1 MSPRDHGCRCCWRG
15 SPPMVALL
23 LLLPLLALGQLHERL
38 GSCSN
43 YDVGSGFC
51 GRWGCG
57 GTFSPCDHGWCCC
70 CCCWSCS
77 VCGCGGCCC
86 VCGCGGCCCS
96 WTCCVTPSERVPL
109 RGRRAPTTVDALAGT
124 SNCHTLN
131 IEPQRHINGSRAVQE
146 RPYLKY
152 LGPLLNYMGQHL
164 NYL

>member
-23 LLLPLLALGQLHERL
+23 LLLPLLALCQLHQRL
-38 GSCSN
+38 GSCSP

-57 GTFSPCDHGWCCC
+57 GTFSPCDHGWWWC

-96 WTCCVTPSERVPL
+96 WTCCVTPSESGPL
-109 RGRRAPTTVDALAGT
+109 RGRRAPTTVDALK
-124 SNCHTLN
+124 
-131 IEPQRHINGSRAVQE
+131 IEPQRQPGSSRAALLEV
-146 RPYLKY
+146 
-152 LGPLLNYMGQHL
+152 LGASLELHGAAL
-164 NYL
+164 ELITCDIS

>member
-1 MSPRDHGCRCCWRG
+1 MARFTANGGELP
-15 SPPMVALL
+15 LL
-23 LLLPLLALGQLHERL
+23 LLLPLLMSN
-38 GSCSN
+38 GSP

-57 GTFSPCDHGWCCC
+57 GTFSPCDHGWWWC

-77 VCGCGGCCC
+77 

-96 WTCCVTPSERVPL
+96 WTCCVTPSESGPL

-124 SNCHTLN
+124 SNCHTLK